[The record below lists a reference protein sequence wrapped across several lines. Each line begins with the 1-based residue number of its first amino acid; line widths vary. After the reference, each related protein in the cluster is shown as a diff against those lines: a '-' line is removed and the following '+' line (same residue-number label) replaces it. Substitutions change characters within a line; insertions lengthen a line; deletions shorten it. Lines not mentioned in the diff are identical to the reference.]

1 MGDHDAICSRCHK
14 GGLQWVL
21 QGDKWVLLNEVGE
34 PHQCNPDMLR
44 DAVIDDFEDL
54 DECL

>member
-54 DECL
+54 DE